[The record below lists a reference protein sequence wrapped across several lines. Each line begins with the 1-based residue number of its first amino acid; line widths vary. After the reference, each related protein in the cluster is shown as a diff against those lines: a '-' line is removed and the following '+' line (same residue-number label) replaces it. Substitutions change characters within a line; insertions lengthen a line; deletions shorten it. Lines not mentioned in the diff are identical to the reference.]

1 MPRLALSP
9 VRPERAD
16 ADLLVL
22 PVAAGEDGPAAPPV
36 TAAVLA
42 ALGADLAGV
51 SGGAGRFTGAL
62 DDALLLPAYG
72 AVAAP
77 AVLLVGVG
85 PDADRSAETLRRAA
99 AVAVAAAGKA
109 ATMATALHQAGLPA
123 AADGSALAAVAE
135 GTVLA
140 AYRFQRHKSAPDP
153 DLAAATLLVDGD
165 AALAAADPVLHRA
178 EVAARATL
186 AARDLVN
193 EPASRINPATL
204 AAEAVRLAKAAGLEH
219 EVLTGPALRR
229 GRFGA
234 VVAVGGGSATGP
246 RLVRLRYRPAGAGR
260 HVALV
265 GKGVTFD
272 TGGIDLKRG
281 ASMDGMK
288 DDMAGAAAILAAV
301 TAAAE
306 LELPTA
312 VTAVLPLVENMPGGS
327 AMRPGDVV
335 TARNGITVEVT
346 NTDAEGR
353 LILADGLAL
362 AAEDGPDAILDLA
375 TLTGSVVYGLGLGC
389 TGVFGNTPALTAD
402 VLAAAARAGELA
414 CELPIIEDYR
424 RFLDSEVA
432 DLINASNEPGDSV
445 QAALFLREFVAGTPW
460 VHLDI
465 AGPASAKEARYYQPK
480 GASGW
485 GSGPCWR
492 SWKGRGD
499 LSPGACAAGG
509 GTPRRGG
516 VRPAGG
522 PPTGPSCTRTVT
534 GCSARCR
541 TPRTPSLMPPLG
553 LDLGGAWA
561 VRQGRSRAG
570 HWPPGR
576 HQRGI
581 SPRLADWPGSSTR
594 PCSGSLIAPPTPPPA
609 GGQGLP
615 GASLTGVLAGDG
627 RRPWPCPGDRPVGER
642 HGQGG
647 GRLRLMAR
655 PDRPRRRH
663 PLGFGTRPQRS
674 PLRLADTRRFD
685 GSDNLLLRYE
695 VGRGTG

>member
-1 MPRLALSP
+1 MPRLALSSVP
-9 VRPERAD
+9 PEQAD

-22 PVAAGEDGPAAPPV
+22 PVVAGDTGPVAPPA
-36 TAAVLA
+36 TAAVLER
-42 ALGADLAGV
+42 LGADLGAAAGEV
-51 SGGAGRFTGAL
+51 RGTGGVPRRVGGVPRWIGAAGRFTGAL
-62 DDALLLPAYG
+62 DDVLLLPGYG
-72 AVAAP
+72 AVAAG

-85 PDADRSAETLRRAA
+85 PDAGRTTETLRRAA
-99 AVAVAAAGKA
+99 AVAVGAAGKA
-109 ATMATALHQAGLPA
+109 ATLALALHQAG
-123 AADGSALAAVAE
+123 ADGPAALAAVAE

-165 AALAAADPVLHRA
+165 RSLAAAEPVLRRA

-204 AAEAVRLAKAAGLEH
+204 AAEAVRLARAAGLEH
-219 EVLTGPALRR
+219 QVLTGPALRR

-246 RLVRLRYRPAGAGR
+246 RLVELRYRPRGARR

-301 TAAAE
+301 AAAAE

-312 VTAVLPLVENMPGGS
+312 VTAILPLVENMPGAS

-335 TARNGITVEVT
+335 TARNGVTVEVT

-362 AAEDGPDAILDLA
+362 AAEAKPDAILDLA

-389 TGVFGNTPALTAD
+389 TGVFGNTPALTAE
-402 VLAAAARAGELA
+402 VLAAAGRAGELA
-414 CELPIIEDYR
+414 CELPLIEDYR

-432 DLINASNEPGDSV
+432 DLVNATNEPGDSV
-445 QAALFLREFVAGTPW
+445 QAALFLREFVAGVPW

-465 AGPASAKEARYYQPK
+465 AGPATAKEARYYQPK
-480 GASGW
+480 GATGW
-485 GSGPCWR
+485 GVRTLLAFLEGPR
-492 SWKGRGD
+492 
-499 LSPGACAAGG
+499 
-509 GTPRRGG
+509 
-516 VRPAGG
+516 
-522 PPTGPSCTRTVT
+522 
-534 GCSARCR
+534 
-541 TPRTPSLMPPLG
+541 
-553 LDLGGAWA
+553 
-561 VRQGRSRAG
+561 
-570 HWPPGR
+570 
-576 HQRGI
+576 
-581 SPRLADWPGSSTR
+581 
-594 PCSGSLIAPPTPPPA
+594 
-609 GGQGLP
+609 
-615 GASLTGVLAGDG
+615 
-627 RRPWPCPGDRPVGER
+627 
-642 HGQGG
+642 
-647 GRLRLMAR
+647 
-655 PDRPRRRH
+655 
-663 PLGFGTRPQRS
+663 
-674 PLRLADTRRFD
+674 
-685 GSDNLLLRYE
+685 
-695 VGRGTG
+695 

>member
-22 PVAAGEDGPAAPPV
+22 PVAAGEAGPAAPPA

-42 ALGADLAGV
+42 ALGADLAAV
-51 SGGAGRFTGAL
+51 AGGAGRFTGAL
-62 DDALLLPAYG
+62 DDVLLLPAYG

-85 PDADRSAETLRRAA
+85 PDPDRSAETLRRAA
-99 AVAVAAAGKA
+99 AVAVGAAGKA
-109 ATMATALHQAGLPA
+109 ATMATALHKAGVPG
-123 AADGSALAAVAE
+123 ADGVALAAVAE

-165 AALAAADPVLHRA
+165 GELAAAEPVLHRA

-204 AAEAVRLAKAAGLEH
+204 AAEAVRLAKAAGLDH

-234 VVAVGGGSATGP
+234 VLAVGGGSATGP
-246 RLVRLRYRPAGAGR
+246 RLVRLRYRPPGAGR

-301 TAAAE
+301 AAAAE

-312 VTAVLPLVENMPGGS
+312 VTAVLPLVENMPGAS

-335 TARNGITVEVT
+335 TARNGVTVEVT

-375 TLTGSVVYGLGLGC
+375 TLTGSVVHGLGLGC
-389 TGVFGNTPALTAD
+389 TGVFGNTPALTAE

-414 CELPIIEDYR
+414 CELPMIEDYR

-432 DLINASNEPGDSV
+432 DLVNATNEPGDSV

-465 AGPASAKEARYYQPK
+465 AGPATAKEARYYQPK

-485 GSGPCWR
+485 GVRTLLAFLEGPR
-492 SWKGRGD
+492 
-499 LSPGACAAGG
+499 
-509 GTPRRGG
+509 
-516 VRPAGG
+516 
-522 PPTGPSCTRTVT
+522 
-534 GCSARCR
+534 
-541 TPRTPSLMPPLG
+541 
-553 LDLGGAWA
+553 
-561 VRQGRSRAG
+561 
-570 HWPPGR
+570 
-576 HQRGI
+576 
-581 SPRLADWPGSSTR
+581 
-594 PCSGSLIAPPTPPPA
+594 
-609 GGQGLP
+609 
-615 GASLTGVLAGDG
+615 
-627 RRPWPCPGDRPVGER
+627 
-642 HGQGG
+642 
-647 GRLRLMAR
+647 
-655 PDRPRRRH
+655 
-663 PLGFGTRPQRS
+663 
-674 PLRLADTRRFD
+674 
-685 GSDNLLLRYE
+685 
-695 VGRGTG
+695 

>member
-22 PVAAGEDGPAAPPV
+22 PVAAGEAGPAAPPV

-42 ALGADLAGV
+42 VLGADLAAV
-51 SGGAGRFTGAL
+51 AGGAGRFTGAL
-62 DDALLLPAYG
+62 DDVLLLPAYG

-99 AVAVAAAGKA
+99 AVAVGAAGKA
-109 ATMATALHQAGLPA
+109 ATMATALHQAGVPDRSGDHPGGPPNPPGS
-123 AADGSALAAVAE
+123 ADGAALAAVAE

-234 VVAVGGGSATGP
+234 VVAVGGGSATRP
-246 RLVRLRYRPAGAGR
+246 RLVRLRYRPAGATR

-335 TARNGITVEVT
+335 TTRNGVTVEVT

-389 TGVFGNTPALTAD
+389 TGVFGNTPALTAE

-432 DLINASNEPGDSV
+432 DLVNASNEPGDSV

-485 GSGPCWR
+485 GVRTLLAFLEGPR
-492 SWKGRGD
+492 
-499 LSPGACAAGG
+499 
-509 GTPRRGG
+509 
-516 VRPAGG
+516 
-522 PPTGPSCTRTVT
+522 
-534 GCSARCR
+534 
-541 TPRTPSLMPPLG
+541 
-553 LDLGGAWA
+553 
-561 VRQGRSRAG
+561 
-570 HWPPGR
+570 
-576 HQRGI
+576 
-581 SPRLADWPGSSTR
+581 
-594 PCSGSLIAPPTPPPA
+594 
-609 GGQGLP
+609 
-615 GASLTGVLAGDG
+615 
-627 RRPWPCPGDRPVGER
+627 
-642 HGQGG
+642 
-647 GRLRLMAR
+647 
-655 PDRPRRRH
+655 
-663 PLGFGTRPQRS
+663 
-674 PLRLADTRRFD
+674 
-685 GSDNLLLRYE
+685 
-695 VGRGTG
+695 